1 MEFLFE
7 CSVARRSVFFGSER
21 FAVRKILMFSKENLC
36 DADEV
41 VDFNEF
47 LVTTA
52 LTMTMIMDFC

>member
-1 MEFLFE
+1 
-7 CSVARRSVFFGSER
+7 
-21 FAVRKILMFSKENLC
+21 MFSKENLC

-52 LTMTMIMDFC
+52 LTMMMIMDFC